1 MLGADRALAL
11 AHVPAPE
18 RPAVEALFAIDAAM
32 GDVVRTTSQPPLGAI
47 RLAWWREQL
56 EALDEGGP
64 PPAEPRLRAVSELL
78 LPKGLSGS
86 GIARLEDGW
95 LRLFDDFPWGIE
107 VVEATWFRGRFL
119 FAMAAQLLGGSS
131 ERIEAAGGL
140 YAIVDAARHCSEAV
154 SRMTLLEHA
163 RTFARGLGRARIP
176 PPLRPLS
183 MLAALAARDALR
195 GEPFEPQGTRARAL
209 AMLGHRVTGKLPAGR

>member
-11 AHVPAPE
+11 AHMPARH
-18 RPAVEALFAIDAAM
+18 RPAVEALFAIDAAL
-32 GDVVRTTSQPPLGAI
+32 GDVVRTTSQPQLGAI

-56 EALDEGGP
+56 EGLGHGASP
-64 PPAEPRLRAVSELL
+64 PVEPQLQAVSELL
-78 LPKGLSGS
+78 LPRGLRGS
-86 GIARLEDGW
+86 AIARLENGW

-107 VVEATWFRGRFL
+107 VVEATWFRGRYL

-140 YAIVDAARHCSEAV
+140 YAIVDAARHCSDAA
-154 SRMTLLEHA
+154 SRKTLLEHA
-163 RTFARGLGRARIP
+163 RTFARGLGGARIS

-183 MLAALAARDALR
+183 MLAALAVRDAVK
-195 GEPFEPQGTRARAL
+195 GEPFEPEGSRARAL
-209 AMLGHRVTGKLPAGR
+209 AMLGHRVTGKLPTGR